1 MERRTN
7 PGFPGPSKVATHFRT
22 REEVASALRSLAF
35 RDPDWADLPL
45 YLPAPAAGPERR
57 TRRRARTEGM
67 VYLLESGRHYKIGRS
82 DDIGRRFREISTTL
96 PEPVTL
102 VHAIRT
108 DDPHGI
114 ELYWHKRFADKRAN
128 GEWFSL
134 AGEDVRAFRRR
145 RFQ

>member
-1 MERRTN
+1 
-7 PGFPGPSKVATHFRT
+7 
-22 REEVASALRSLAF
+22 
-35 RDPDWADLPL
+35 
-45 YLPAPAAGPERR
+45 
-57 TRRRARTEGM
+57 M
-67 VYLLESGRHYKIGRS
+67 VYLLKSGRHYKIGRS

-114 ELYWHKRFADKRAN
+114 ELYWHKRFAEKRAN

-145 RFQ
+145 KFQ